1 MLEARSSEDAAFRNE
16 EFHTGKILGEILVRR
31 SRLKAELRFR
41 EEKTARLIGVRSA
54 I

>member
-1 MLEARSSEDAAFRNE
+1 MLEARTSENVAFRNE
-16 EFHTGKILGEILVRR
+16 EFYTDKILGRVLVRR

-41 EEKTARLIGVRSA
+41 EEKTARLIGVRST